1 MELMCVFNNFIKKKI
16 IVKRICNFRVG
27 KWNSEVWKTT
37 YVKKKIIIK
46 KRHFNDSWL
55 ILSTYVAQ
63 WW

>member
-1 MELMCVFNNFIKKKI
+1 MELMCVFNNFIKKKNI
-16 IVKRICNFRVG
+16 KRMCNFRVG

-37 YVKKKIIIK
+37 SVKKKIIIK

-55 ILSTYVAQ
+55 ILNTYVAQ